1 MARPFREALRAAAA
15 GFTYAVRTQRN
26 LRVQL
31 AVAALVFLGGV
42 PLGLDP
48 VSVAVVV
55 GLGGLVVAAELVN
68 TSIEALV
75 DLVAPEYRP
84 AARTVKDVAAA
95 AVLVCTLSAVAGGVA
110 VLGPPLLLRLG
121 LPSRW
126 PTPAVL
132 AGAALVCAV
141 LLVRLRGHR

>member
-1 MARPFREALRAAAA
+1 LARPFREALRAAGA
-15 GFTYAVRTQRN
+15 GLAYAVRTQRN

-31 AVAALVFLGGV
+31 AIAALVFLVGV
-42 PLGLDP
+42 LLGLGP
-48 VSVAVVV
+48 VEVAVVV

-75 DLVAPEYRP
+75 DLVAPDHR
-84 AARTVKDVAAA
+84 ARAGVVKDVAAA
-95 AVLVCTLSAVAGGVA
+95 AVLVCALAAAAGGAA

-141 LLVRLRGHR
+141 LLVRLRGR